1 MDLNMTTVTIPLS
14 TYPNQIVSAV
24 INNDR
29 WTISLFTRLGQLF
42 ATVETEDNGVLVS
55 NRVCLDS
62 VPITPNLVFIDG
74 NGTKNPEYTGLN
86 SRFFLV
92 WSDET

>member
-1 MDLNMTTVTIPLS
+1 MTTLTVPLEA
-14 TYPNQIVSAV
+14 YPNQIVSAV

-29 WTISLFTRLGQLF
+29 WTISLFTRLEQLF
-42 ATVETEDNGVLVS
+42 ATVETEDSGVLVS
-55 NRVCLDS
+55 NRVCLDG
-62 VPITPNLVFIDG
+62 VPITENLVFIDA

>member
-1 MDLNMTTVTIPLS
+1 MTTLTIPLEA
-14 TYPNQIVSAV
+14 YPNQIVSAV

-29 WTISLFTRLGQLF
+29 WTISIFSRLDQIF

-55 NRVCLDS
+55 NRVCLDG
-62 VPITPNLVFIDG
+62 VPIA